1 MALVIITGGG
11 GFLGQCLAT
20 ALLKRSTIGT
30 ETSEGATE
38 ETSITK
44 LLLADIAFPP
54 SLQATIEAAGSLV
67 EKVQGDVS
75 NETFCREQLFSHVS
89 ESTKQVSIFHM
100 GAVMSGTGEKDFEL
114 AMRVNLYG
122 TLNMLEGARKH
133 IFEKYGFAAKF
144 VFTSAGAT
152 IGSGAPTDYVQ
163 KEDWISDASRATPH
177 TTYGMTKACCELL
190 LTDFARRGFVD
201 GRAVRL
207 PSIVVRAGAPNGA
220 TTSCFSSV
228 IREPLSG
235 VDVVLPIADHVP
247 HAVTGTRAAINAMM
261 TVHDASRTKIEEVLG
276 FDRTVFL
283 PAVAVSLGELQEA
296 LYKVVTPATKEKLGK
311 ISFEVD
317 EFLSNV
323 VGGFPTKIDASRA
336 LQLGVP
342 PAPNAETLVREYIE
356 DFSSALVDGIEIV
369 PLADGSSKTMVHE
382 KVAVITGGGS
392 GIGRGVAVRLAEGG
406 WCLVLAGRKMTTLK
420 ETQEIL
426 GLADEKCLCVATDV
440 SVENDVKE
448 LFRRTEEHFG
458 LEIGH
463 LLLFNNA
470 GINSPAA
477 SIENVEFADFEKV
490 MKVNVHGPFLCAKEA
505 MKLMVKTGRG
515 GRIINNGSISA
526 HVPRPNSVCYTSAKH
541 AVLGLTKCI
550 ALDGRKLNVACGQI
564 DFGNV
569 VSELSM
575 ATNTNEGAL
584 QPNGTKLVEPNM
596 SIKDATEAFWTMAK
610 MPLEANVLQMTVM
623 ATNMPFVGRG

>member
-1 MALVIITGGG
+1 MENT
-11 GFLGQCLAT
+11 
-20 ALLKRSTIGT
+20 TI
-30 ETSEGATE
+30 E
-38 ETSITK
+38 K
-44 LLLADIAFPP
+44 LILADITFPP
-54 SLQATIEAAGSLV
+54 SLQPVIEAAGSLV
-67 EKVQGDVS
+67 EKVMGDIS
-75 NETFCREQLFSHVS
+75 DETFCREQIFSHVT
-89 ESTKQVSIFHM
+89 ESSKHVSIFHF
-100 GAVMSGTGEKDFEL
+100 GAVMSGTGEQNFDL

-144 VFTSAGAT
+144 VFSSAGAT

-163 KEDWISDASRATPH
+163 KEDWISDSSRATPH

-207 PSIVVRAGAPNGA
+207 PSIVVRAGAPNAA

-228 IREPLSG
+228 VREPLSG
-235 VDVVLPIADHVP
+235 VDVVLPIAAHVP
-247 HAVTGTRAAINAMM
+247 HAVTGARAAINAMM
-261 TVHDASRTKIEEVLG
+261 TVHDASRAKIEEVLG

-283 PAVAVSLGELQEA
+283 PSVAVSLGELQEA
-296 LYKVVTPATKEKLGK
+296 LYKVVTPDSQAKLGA
-311 ISFEVD
+311 ITYEVD

-342 PAPNAETLVREYIE
+342 PAPDAETLVREYIE
-356 DFSSALVDGIEIV
+356 DFSSALAEGIEIV
-369 PLADGSSKTMVHE
+369 PPANTSSKAMVAE
-382 KVAVITGGGS
+382 KVAVVTGGGS
-392 GIGRGVAVRLAEGG
+392 GIGRGVAIRLAAGG
-406 WCLVLAGRKMTTLK
+406 WSLVLAGRRIAALR
-420 ETQEIL
+420 ETQEIA
-426 GLADEKCLCVATDV
+426 GLTEDKCLCVATDV

-448 LFRRTEEHFG
+448 LFRKCENHYG
-458 LEIGH
+458 KVD
-463 LLLFNNA
+463 LLFNNA
-470 GINSPAA
+470 GINSVAA
-477 SIENVEFADFEKV
+477 SLENVEYSDFEKV
-490 MKVNVHGPFLCAKEA
+490 MKVNVNGPFLCAKQA
-505 MKLMVKTGRG
+505 MKLMAKTGTG

-526 HVPRPNSVCYTSAKH
+526 HVPRPNSACYTSSKH

-575 ATNTNEGAL
+575 ATNTKEGAL

-596 SIKDATEAFWTMAK
+596 SMKDAIEAFWTMAN

-623 ATNMPFVGRG
+623 ATGMPFVGRG